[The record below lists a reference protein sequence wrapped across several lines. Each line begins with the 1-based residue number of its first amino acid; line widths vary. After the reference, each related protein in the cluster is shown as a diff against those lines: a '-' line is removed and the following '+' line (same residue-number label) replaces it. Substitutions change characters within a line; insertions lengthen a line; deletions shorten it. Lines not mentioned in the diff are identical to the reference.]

1 MTLSTYDT
9 IGAQA
14 REETAGSEAARG
26 GSAGSET
33 AASKTAGSQVTSS
46 ELLTVHSAR
55 ALAGRN
61 VVFAGHG
68 LPTLAVSLAQHTVAP
83 DVEIVY
89 ESGVTGARPPVMPR
103 SISDSI
109 LVPGAASVMP
119 MTHLFNYV
127 LQGQRIDVGF
137 LGAAQVD
144 RYGNLN
150 STLIGEDWEHPDSR
164 LPGSGGAIEAMAGAA
179 EIFLVMRRHTPRT
192 FVESLDFVTSPGPK
206 KAAEATVGSMPAG
219 SGVTHVITDLGIMTR
234 FAQDEELTLT
244 AVHPGID
251 PAEVVRQTGWNL
263 KISPGIET
271 TQPPTPSE
279 LALLRETLDPTRIY
293 LR

>member
-1 MTLSTYDT
+1 M
-9 IGAQA
+9 
-14 REETAGSEAARG
+14 TAGTPEHADTKSIGEDI
-26 GSAGSET
+26 
-33 AASKTAGSQVTSS
+33 TSS
-46 ELLTVHSAR
+46 ELLAIHSAR
-55 ALAGRN
+55 ALAGRR

-68 LPTLAVSLAQHTVAP
+68 LPTLATSLAQRTVAP
-83 DVEIVY
+83 EIEIVY
-89 ESGVTGARPPVMPR
+89 ESGVTGARPPDLPR
-103 SISDSI
+103 TISDSV
-109 LVPGAASVMP
+109 LVPGAASVIP

-144 RYGNLN
+144 RYGSLN

-192 FVESLDFVTSPGPK
+192 FVEELDFVTSPSPHRS
-206 KAAEATVGSMPAG
+206 AQSDVGVMPAG
-219 SGVTHVITDLGIMTR
+219 AGVTHVITDLGIMTR

-244 AVHPGID
+244 AVHPGVD

-263 KISPGIET
+263 HVVPDIET
-271 TQPPTPSE
+271 TQPPTAEE
-279 LALLRETLDPTRIY
+279 LALLRETLDPSRVY

>member
-1 MTLSTYDT
+1 MSLST
-9 IGAQA
+9 
-14 REETAGSEAARG
+14 RETADVAARPDANDWRPAG
-26 GSAGSET
+26 DVPRSADTRTQPSHDD
-33 AASKTAGSQVTSS
+33 VTSS

-144 RYGNLN
+144 KYGNLN
-150 STLIGEDWEHPDSR
+150 STLIGEDWEQPDSR
-164 LPGSGGAIEAMAGAA
+164 LPGSGGAIEAMAGAS

-192 FVESLDFVTSPGPK
+192 FVENLDFVTSPGPR
-206 KAAEATVGSMPAG
+206 KAAETETGSLPAG

-234 FAQDEELTLT
+234 SARDEELTLT

-251 PAEVVRQTGWNL
+251 PAEVVRQTGWSL
-263 KISPGIET
+263 RVSPDVET
-271 TQPPTPSE
+271 TQPPTPNE
-279 LALLRETLDPTRIY
+279 LKLLREQLDPTRIY

>member
-1 MTLSTYDT
+1 MSLRTHEEADT
-9 IGAQA
+9 GVQAVGAAA
-14 REETAGSEAARG
+14 RE
-26 GSAGSET
+26 
-33 AASKTAGSQVTSS
+33 ASTGVQASHDEVTSS

-89 ESGVTGARPPVMPR
+89 ESGVTGARPPAMPR

-144 RYGNLN
+144 KYGNLN
-150 STLIGEDWEHPDSR
+150 STLIGDDWEHPDSR

-192 FVESLDFVTSPGPK
+192 FVENLDFVTSPGPR
-206 KAAEATVGSMPAG
+206 KAAEAEVGSMPAG
-219 SGVTHVITDLGIMTR
+219 AGVTHVITDLGIMTR
-234 FAQDEELTLT
+234 SARDEELTLT

-251 PAEVVRQTGWNL
+251 PSEVVRQTGWNL
-263 KISPGIET
+263 LVSPDLET
-271 TQPPTPSE
+271 TQPPSAAE
-279 LALLRETLDPTRIY
+279 LSLLREQLDPTRIY

>member
-1 MTLSTYDT
+1 MTLSAHDT

-26 GSAGSET
+26 GAAGSET
-33 AASKTAGSQVTSS
+33 AASKSAGSQVTSS

-206 KAAEATVGSMPAG
+206 KAAEAKAGAMPAG
-219 SGVTHVITDLGIMTR
+219 AGVTHVITDLGIMTR
-234 FAQDEELTLT
+234 FARDEELTLT
-244 AVHPGID
+244 AVHPGVD

-263 KISPGIET
+263 KVSPGIET

>member
-1 MTLSTYDT
+1 MTLSAHDT
-9 IGAQA
+9 T
-14 REETAGSEAARG
+14 ETQTRNQICEITGSE
-26 GSAGSET
+26 
-33 AASKTAGSQVTSS
+33 VTSS
-46 ELLTVHSAR
+46 ELLAVHSAR

-68 LPTLAVSLAQHTVAP
+68 LPTLAVSLAQQTVSP

-89 ESGVTGARPPVMPR
+89 ESGVTGAKPPAMPR

-119 MTHLFNYV
+119 MTHLFNYI
-127 LQGQRIDVGF
+127 LQGQRIDVAF

-144 RYGNLN
+144 KYGNLN

-206 KAAEATVGSMPAG
+206 KAAEAETGSMPAG
-219 SGVTHVITDLGIMTR
+219 AGVTHVITDLGIMTR
-234 FAQDEELTLT
+234 FDQDEELTLT
-244 AVHPGID
+244 AVHPGVD
-251 PAEVVRQTGWNL
+251 PAEAVRQTGWDQ
-263 KISPGIET
+263 IGR
-271 TQPPTPSE
+271 
-279 LALLRETLDPTRIY
+279 AHV
-293 LR
+293 

>member
-1 MTLSTYDT
+1 MTLSAHDIAVIQTRDEV
-9 IGAQA
+9 
-14 REETAGSEAARG
+14 REAA
-26 GSAGSET
+26 SSEIAGDE
-33 AASKTAGSQVTSS
+33 VTSS

-89 ESGVTGARPPVMPR
+89 ESGVTGARPPAMPR

-144 RYGNLN
+144 KYGNLN
-150 STLIGEDWEHPDSR
+150 STLIGENWEHPDSR

-206 KAAEATVGSMPAG
+206 RAAEAAVGSMPAG
-219 SGVTHVITDLGIMTR
+219 VGVTHVITDMGIMTR
-234 FAQDEELTLT
+234 FAQDELTLT
-244 AVHPGID
+244 AVHAGVD
-251 PAEVVRQTGWNL
+251 PAEVVRQTGWSL
-263 KISPGIET
+263 QVSPDLET
-271 TQPPTPSE
+271 TLPPTPGE

>member
-1 MTLSTYDT
+1 MTVSTDDAVDT
-9 IGAQA
+9 QA
-14 REETAGSEAARG
+14 CDDDI
-26 GSAGSET
+26 
-33 AASKTAGSQVTSS
+33 TSS

-55 ALAGRN
+55 ALAGRT

-83 DVEIVY
+83 EIEIVY

-103 SISDSI
+103 SISDSV

-144 RYGNLN
+144 KYGNLN
-150 STLIGEDWEHPDSR
+150 STLIGDDWEHPDSR

-192 FVESLDFVTSPGPK
+192 FVETLDFVTSPGPK
-206 KAAEATVGSMPAG
+206 KAAEADVGSMPTGA
-219 SGVTHVITDLGIMTR
+219 GVTHVITDLGIMTR
-234 FAQDEELTLT
+234 CARDEELTLS

-263 KISPGIET
+263 QISPDLT
-271 TQPPTPSE
+271 TTLPPTPEE
-279 LALLRETLDPTRIY
+279 LALLRDTLDPTRIY